1 MYVKAADVT
10 ESGRC
15 WTKAADVRVKVAD
28 VRTKAADVWV
38 KAADVGLKQP
48 MFLQKA
54 ADVYISNVHSHE
66 SYQEVESGRCPL
78 STKAAD
84 VYISKYMAYESYQ
97 KLESGRCPVSKKV
110 ADVLFANPTSS
121 SPTLIPDPNPWP

>member
-48 MFLQKA
+48 MYIFLMYKA
-54 ADVYISNVHSHE
+54 YE